1 MLCVLLVLTGCQ
13 KRQEQTDIRLPE
25 SDSAVTEETITEPTE
40 KAEEALSEE
49 SHAEQEPQS
58 TVPDLGDYENLCA
71 VLQTLQTLDDWKSS
85 PEYEIITAQKEK
97 VLSQLI
103 GSFYCG
109 LDSLS
114 LQNTAWG
121 DHDLSCMAFEV
132 FRSLLGP
139 EDLELE
145 AETPLEWFRTWFIWA
160 FGHIHEADAAGLQ
173 AQYPA
178 SFAAIDT
185 VMDHHGTWE
194 DAVDNGLCSLDKG
207 SHYDFDLIA
216 ARDQIVSY
224 IRENEEIWP
233 FSYTLILRL
242 NNAPY
247 GTEEPT
253 PGDPNVYVDFI
264 WWAAYTASDERTEVL
279 VQELTLNP
287 ETGESSVWTITRE
300 DLGEDLSF
308 LPVWVVD
315 TLFEETFSLEQQNEV
330 ATLNDWDTSAN
341 NRVKIFNSTF
351 AYPNQKTL
359 IIYQNA
365 TANSDRLMTCS
376 AGEALL
382 FTGTSVTVGDY
393 AWDEVRGWKQ
403 SGSSVSLVKGWYL
416 RSNTEDCLPI
426 YSTGVHIANYCADA
440 SFDSTHKRV
449 AFTLL
454 ASAKL
459 YNSSGTVI
467 KTLSKGDEVCFTIDD
482 GYAGATRPYLISI
495 CGYTVFTNNLGYYTA
510 VTSTT
515 FVDLN
520 FDCGYTSGYRV
531 VTEIDWS

>member
-1 MLCVLLVLTGCQ
+1 MKKLSAALMALLLILTGCQ
-13 KRQEQTDIRLPE
+13 KQQRQADIRLPE
-25 SDSAVTEETITEPTE
+25 PETPAAEETIAEP
-40 KAEEALSEE
+40 AEEP
-49 SHAEQEPQS
+49 EQES
-58 TVPDLGDYENLCA
+58 VAPDLGNFKELLE

-85 PEYEIITAQKEK
+85 PEYEMITAQKEK

-103 GSFYCG
+103 GSFYHG

-160 FGHIHEADAAGLQ
+160 FGHMHEADAAGLQ

-264 WWAAYTASDERTEVL
+264 WWAAYTASGERTEVL

-308 LPVWVVD
+308 LPDWVVD
-315 TLFEETFSLEQQNEV
+315 TLFDGTYQS
-330 ATLNDWDTSAN
+330 SAE
-341 NRVKIFNSTF
+341 
-351 AYPNQKTL
+351 
-359 IIYQNA
+359 NA
-365 TANSDRLMTCS
+365 
-376 AGEALL
+376 
-382 FTGTSVTVGDY
+382 
-393 AWDEVRGWKQ
+393 
-403 SGSSVSLVKGWYL
+403 
-416 RSNTEDCLPI
+416 LP
-426 YSTGVHIANYCADA
+426 A
-440 SFDSTHKRV
+440 
-449 AFTLL
+449 
-454 ASAKL
+454 
-459 YNSSGTVI
+459 
-467 KTLSKGDEVCFTIDD
+467 
-482 GYAGATRPYLISI
+482 
-495 CGYTVFTNNLGYYTA
+495 
-510 VTSTT
+510 
-515 FVDLN
+515 
-520 FDCGYTSGYRV
+520 
-531 VTEIDWS
+531 

>member
-1 MLCVLLVLTGCQ
+1 MKKITALILAIILCFTLAIPALGSEMSVNGQAYSINGIDVYKYPLKASQYFSVETIIYFVSDAAFAQVPVNDDVGVYLVTTMEEVTALASANPYAAIVIDANAEGLFDEELLVDLARTQ
-13 KRQEQTDIRLPE
+13 HIILIRGFNAAAVSSYE
-25 SDSAVTEETITEPTE
+25 EYASALKIERTSI
-40 KAEEALSEE
+40 
-49 SHAEQEPQS
+49 H
-58 TVPDLGDYENLCA
+58 
-71 VLQTLQTLDDWKSS
+71 
-85 PEYEIITAQKEK
+85 
-97 VLSQLI
+97 SQV
-103 GSFYCG
+103 FF
-109 LDSLS
+109 
-114 LQNTAWG
+114 
-121 DHDLSCMAFEV
+121 SCIV
-132 FRSLLGP
+132 
-139 EDLELE
+139 
-145 AETPLEWFRTWFIWA
+145 
-160 FGHIHEADAAGLQ
+160 
-173 AQYPA
+173 
-178 SFAAIDT
+178 
-185 VMDHHGTWE
+185 
-194 DAVDNGLCSLDKG
+194 DAVDRSIHAYNYLTQDNISMDDIFEFAEETKNDVFYI
-207 SHYDFDLIA
+207 YDALVVQYDPELLSEIENADIPA
-216 ARDQIVSY
+216 A
-224 IRENEEIWP
+224 NM
-233 FSYTLILRL
+233 
-242 NNAPY
+242 
-247 GTEEPT
+247 
-253 PGDPNVYVDFI
+253 
-264 WWAAYTASDERTEVL
+264 
-279 VQELTLNP
+279 VQ
-287 ETGESSVWTITRE
+287 
-300 DLGEDLSF
+300 
-308 LPVWVVD
+308 
-315 TLFEETFSLEQQNEV
+315 ETFSLEQQNEV

-515 FVDLN
+515 FDDLN
-520 FDCGYTSGYRV
+520 FDCGYTGGYRV

>member
-1 MLCVLLVLTGCQ
+1 MRDLYVNDPVGLFGERERRQFLRVQRIAVNVPDCLALRLADEIQGIAVQGRIEHMNLLNSGNFHILHLLRGDVQTFECTLSTDHLWLCCHQNGIFIQ
-13 KRQEQTDIRLPE
+13 PSGQTDFKILRKKQRCDILKCCVDQRNCFRPDIILIRGFNAAAVSSYE
-25 SDSAVTEETITEPTE
+25 EYASALKIERTSI
-40 KAEEALSEE
+40 
-49 SHAEQEPQS
+49 H
-58 TVPDLGDYENLCA
+58 
-71 VLQTLQTLDDWKSS
+71 
-85 PEYEIITAQKEK
+85 
-97 VLSQLI
+97 SQV
-103 GSFYCG
+103 FF
-109 LDSLS
+109 
-114 LQNTAWG
+114 
-121 DHDLSCMAFEV
+121 SCIV
-132 FRSLLGP
+132 
-139 EDLELE
+139 
-145 AETPLEWFRTWFIWA
+145 
-160 FGHIHEADAAGLQ
+160 
-173 AQYPA
+173 
-178 SFAAIDT
+178 
-185 VMDHHGTWE
+185 
-194 DAVDNGLCSLDKG
+194 DAVDRSIHAYNYLTQDNISMDDIFEFAEETKNDVFYI
-207 SHYDFDLIA
+207 YDALVVQYDPELLSEIENADIPA
-216 ARDQIVSY
+216 A
-224 IRENEEIWP
+224 NM
-233 FSYTLILRL
+233 
-242 NNAPY
+242 
-247 GTEEPT
+247 
-253 PGDPNVYVDFI
+253 
-264 WWAAYTASDERTEVL
+264 
-279 VQELTLNP
+279 VQ
-287 ETGESSVWTITRE
+287 
-300 DLGEDLSF
+300 
-308 LPVWVVD
+308 
-315 TLFEETFSLEQQNEV
+315 ETFSLEQQNEV

-520 FDCGYTSGYRV
+520 FDCGYTGGYRV

>member
-1 MLCVLLVLTGCQ
+1 MD
-13 KRQEQTDIRLPE
+13 DIFE
-25 SDSAVTEETITEPTE
+25 FAEETKNDVFYIYDALVVQYDPEL
-40 KAEEALSEE
+40 LSEI
-49 SHAEQEPQS
+49 
-58 TVPDLGDYENLCA
+58 EN
-71 VLQTLQTLDDWKSS
+71 
-85 PEYEIITAQKEK
+85 
-97 VLSQLI
+97 
-103 GSFYCG
+103 
-109 LDSLS
+109 
-114 LQNTAWG
+114 
-121 DHDLSCMAFEV
+121 
-132 FRSLLGP
+132 
-139 EDLELE
+139 
-145 AETPLEWFRTWFIWA
+145 
-160 FGHIHEADAAGLQ
+160 ADIPAAN
-173 AQYPA
+173 
-178 SFAAIDT
+178 
-185 VMDHHGTWE
+185 M
-194 DAVDNGLCSLDKG
+194 
-207 SHYDFDLIA
+207 
-216 ARDQIVSY
+216 
-224 IRENEEIWP
+224 
-233 FSYTLILRL
+233 
-242 NNAPY
+242 
-247 GTEEPT
+247 
-253 PGDPNVYVDFI
+253 
-264 WWAAYTASDERTEVL
+264 
-279 VQELTLNP
+279 VQ
-287 ETGESSVWTITRE
+287 
-300 DLGEDLSF
+300 
-308 LPVWVVD
+308 
-315 TLFEETFSLEQQNEV
+315 ETFSLEQQNEV

-510 VTSTT
+510 ATSTT

-520 FDCGYTSGYRV
+520 FDCGYTGGYRV
-531 VTEIDWS
+531 VTEIDRS